1 MPRPEGPYPL
11 AGSLPVYPRVKIPP
25 VNTDRIFAHLI
36 FRLGVS
42 DRQDR
47 ETIEMFVEAFGFP
60 EYWVLRQ
67 IECRLGNL
75 SDAVH

>member
-1 MPRPEGPYPL
+1 MSPPYPQI
-11 AGSLPVYPRVKIPP
+11 SEPVYPRVKIPP
-25 VNTDRIFAHLI
+25 VNTVDRIFAHLI

-42 DRQDR
+42 DSQDR
-47 ETIEMFVEAFGFP
+47 ETIEMFAEAFGFP

-67 IECRLGNL
+67 IECRLGSL